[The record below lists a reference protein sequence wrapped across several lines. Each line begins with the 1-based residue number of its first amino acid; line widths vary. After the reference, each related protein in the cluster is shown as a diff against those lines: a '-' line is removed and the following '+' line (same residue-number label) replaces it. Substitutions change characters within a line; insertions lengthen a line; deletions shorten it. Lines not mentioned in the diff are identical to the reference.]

1 MITRTIAILSLSA
14 FLSGCIATPR
24 IEIVEKIDFNYV
36 APDQKPMSYNDL
48 LCCYD
53 CHA

>member
-1 MITRTIAILSLSA
+1 MPARILALVA
-14 FLSGCIATPR
+14 VVCLTGCIATPR
-24 IEIVEKIDFNYV
+24 IEFAETLHFDYV
-36 APDQKPMSYNDL
+36 QQDVSPMSYNDL

>member
-1 MITRTIAILSLSA
+1 MLTKTFVIVALLSLT
-14 FLSGCIATPR
+14 GCIATPR
-24 IEIVEKIDFNYV
+24 IELAETLNFDYELPN
-36 APDQKPMSYNDL
+36 QQPMSYNDL